1 MQIDPTII
9 PDAAVERLARLLVIE
24 GSATTWEWLS
34 DIAKH
39 KRKRAAADMLR
50 EVIPLLAVPRQPA
63 IVRLDETGDLD
74 EVILE
79 GVGVH
84 IERMRDNSFWIGFD
98 HPDGTVD
105 HVTIR
110 AKRAMVTMTFQEDC

>member
-1 MQIDPTII
+1 MQIDPIII
-9 PDAAVERLARLLVIE
+9 PDAAVERLARLM
-24 GSATTWEWLS
+24 LS
-34 DIAKH
+34 DSIATWGLLSDAVKH
-39 KRKRAAADMLR
+39 KCKRAAADMLR
-50 EVIPLLAVPRQPA
+50 EIIPLLAVPRQPA